1 MRHSAIAIATVSAL
15 ALGLAANPALADTV
29 KVGVVL
35 PFSGGVAD
43 IAQTE
48 LRGMKLY
55 LKLHKAE
62 LGKHDIQLIERDSKE
77 PSGATALA
85 LTRELITNDKVDIL
99 MGYQYSP
106 DAIAS
111 APVATQGKKL
121 MVLANA
127 QA

>member
-1 MRHSAIAIATVSAL
+1 MKSMKSIISLTHSCNCVDSLEPRSRRADMRHSAIAIATVSAL

-62 LGKHDIQLIERDSKE
+62 LGKHEIQLIERDSKE
-77 PSGATALA
+77 P
-85 LTRELITNDKVDIL
+85 
-99 MGYQYSP
+99 
-106 DAIAS
+106 
-111 APVATQGKKL
+111 
-121 MVLANA
+121 
-127 QA
+127 